1 VIGSTRSLAVWAYPE
16 PVDLRNGYDGLS
28 AIVVGTLKKNVLS
41 GDCFLGSSGFSVGK
55 ERRAFD
61 RSL

>member
-1 VIGSTRSLAVWAYPE
+1 
-16 PVDLRNGYDGLS
+16 VDDERGAS
-28 AIVVGTLKKNVLS
+28 GTFFGVL
-41 GDCFLGSSGFSVGK
+41 LMGSSGFSVGK